1 MKPQRDLTE
10 DGRPAIRPTR
20 ERSRHDAIDVPPT
33 DRTNPTARPARVETQ
48 TTLDRYKRRKT
59 LTEDQ
64 LAAAY
69 RWFGLAARSK
79 RFPKATMSW
88 TGPINGSWTG
98 PIVSEDD
105 TLQDGQAAAAI
116 QRDAGI
122 TFLNSLDTDLTSIVD
137 HVCVDDYA
145 AESWAIK
152 RNLHPMKGIKTLR
165 LALDRLCKHY
175 GITR

>member
-10 DGRPAIRPTR
+10 DGRPALRPTPQR
-20 ERSRHDAIDVPPT
+20 HRHDAIEVPPV

-64 LAAAY
+64 LTAAY

-88 TGPINGSWTG
+88 TGPVNGSG
-98 PIVSEDD
+98 DDLHDAQVSA
-105 TLQDGQAAAAI
+105 GI
-116 QRDAGI
+116 QRDQGI
-122 TFLNSLDTDLTSIVD
+122 TFLNSLDTDMTSIVD
-137 HVCVDDYA
+137 HVCVHDYA
-145 AESWAIK
+145 AESWAIT
-152 RNLHPMKGIKTLR
+152 RRLHPMKGIKLLR

>member
-1 MKPQRDLTE
+1 MKPARDLTE
-10 DGRPAIRPTR
+10 DGRAAIRPTP
-20 ERSRHDAIDVPPT
+20 ERLRHDAIEVPGT
-33 DRTNPTARPARVETQ
+33 DRTNPIARPARVETQ

-59 LTEDQ
+59 LTDDQ

-69 RWFGLAARSK
+69 RWHALAARSK

-88 TGPINGSWTG
+88 SGPVNG
-98 PIVSEDD
+98 VSDD
-105 TLQDGQAAAAI
+105 LQDAQVSAGI
-116 QRDAGI
+116 QRDNGI
-122 TFLNSLDTDLTSIVD
+122 TFLNSLDTDFTAIVD
-137 HVCVDDYA
+137 HVCVHDHA

-152 RNLHPMKGIKTLR
+152 MGLHPMKGIKTLR